1 MVKKKIK
8 KGSNRKKND
17 KQALQKDFYAF
28 QEKVNRLEEFKHE
41 ISSLESKNLTKGFE
55 KEVGIIKSRLKD
67 TSALPELES
76 RIRRLR
82 TEIRK
87 KREVK
92 RKSPIKVIS
101 KKVDI
106 LDDSIEK
113 SNIKI
118 SRRVDNIDTR
128 IEEKNIEL
136 KKEIK
141 DLKSKIDEDLKDK
154 RKVDNKVGFVVDENF
169 NNFIYGL
176 KLELSDRVKNREKE
190 LNNQL
195 RNDLELRR
203 RALDA
208 HYVDME
214 KKLSKDYE
222 IKKTKLASDYG
233 LRENKL
239 VSDYGLRT
247 EADKKKIQE
256 LNKEYSLKKSQ
267 LQDLYEARVANDL
280 KKEIQRRFSEELK
293 KKFDAER
300 TKIDYYYISK
310 MKERYQS
317 EFEKQKDALES
328 KFKTRLVQEMNNQ
341 KKMGEKEVK
350 SKLEGLEQ
358 GYQNKQDNLEIR
370 KKQLE
375 KKLKEKISHAGFN
388 KSKEH
393 KLLKNKLKELER
405 AKRTHQREY
414 SSKMALLKKQISENT
429 RDVNKIK
436 LSLKDQLSR
445 EAHDEIVI
453 KVREYRKK
461 INEEIKKDFT
471 SKMETFTIQQRKLM
485 EQEIDERTKQLEE
498 ELAKQRKIN
507 STLNQNISEMKYQLA
522 EKKGKVLQLLHEQR
536 NYNKKLMNERM
547 RIKEE
552 ERLKHEDQK
561 HQLIESHKKEV
572 QKVTDSLNREFQ
584 NHFDS
589 EVKKRIQ
596 QDKNKLNAEYKLKKD
611 KLKSL
616 SFRERRE
623 AKTKLLEEYNNNLQK
638 AKVNFTK
645 ELQAKLHEEF
655 DKKIKSQVLLE
666 KKKFENNLKALQNK
680 YENRE
685 RALQLHEKS
694 LLEKEKE
701 NALNLASEKKKLM
714 GKFNFMAEQENSK
727 FKNERIKI
735 QKEAVTKAHQQMVD
749 ELKIREERMKSNL
762 KREFKAK
769 LKEHDEQQKADLDKR
784 KAELIEELKKKTSAL
799 LG

>member
-1 MVKKKIK
+1 MVKKKTK
-8 KGSNRKKND
+8 KTSNRKKND
-17 KQALQKDFYAF
+17 KQILQKDFYAF

-41 ISSLESKNLTKGFE
+41 LNSLESRDLTKGFE
-55 KEVGIIKSRLKD
+55 KEIGIIKSRLKD
-67 TSALPELES
+67 TSALPELEG
-76 RIRRLR
+76 RMKQLRL
-82 TEIRK
+82 EIRK

-101 KKVDI
+101 KKVD
-106 LDDSIEK
+106 
-113 SNIKI
+113 
-118 SRRVDNIDTR
+118 NIDSH
-128 IEEKNIEL
+128 IEEKNLEL

-141 DLKSKIDEDLKDK
+141 DLKSKIDEDLSDK
-154 RKVDNKVGFVVDENF
+154 RKVDSKVGFVVDENF
-169 NNFIYGL
+169 NNFIHGL

-203 RALDA
+203 RALEA
-208 HYVDME
+208 HYIDME

-222 IKKTKLASDYG
+222 FKKTKLASDYE
-233 LRENKL
+233 LK
-239 VSDYGLRT
+239 T
-247 EADKKKIQE
+247 ESDKKKIQE

-267 LQDLYEARVANDL
+267 LQELYEVRVANDL

-293 KKFDAER
+293 KKFDVER
-300 TKIDYYYISK
+300 TKIDYYYITK
-310 MKERYQS
+310 MKEKYQE

-328 KFKTRLVQEMNNQ
+328 KFKIRLVQEMNNQ
-341 KKMGEKEVK
+341 KKIGEKEVK

-358 GYQNKQDNLEIR
+358 AYRSKQDGLEIR

-375 KKLKEKISHAGFN
+375 KTLREKISHVGFD

-393 KLLKNKLKELER
+393 KLLKNKLKELE
-405 AKRTHQREY
+405 KTKKIHQSEF
-414 SSKMALLKKQISENT
+414 SSKLALLKKQIDENN

-436 LSLKDQLSR
+436 LSLKTQLSK
-445 EAHDEIVI
+445 EAHDEIVK
-453 KVREYRKK
+453 KVRDYRKK
-461 INEEIKKDFT
+461 INEEIKKNFVN
-471 SKMETFTIQQRKLM
+471 KMETFTTQQRKLM

-536 NYNKKLMNERM
+536 NYNKKLINERM

-561 HQLIESHKKEV
+561 HQLIEIHKKEV
-572 QKVTDSLNREFQ
+572 QRVTDNLNRDFQ

-589 EVKKRIQ
+589 EVKKRIE
-596 QDKNKLNAEYKLKKD
+596 QDKRKLNEEYNLKKD

-616 SFRERRE
+616 SFRERRK
-623 AKTKLLEEYNNNLQK
+623 AKSRLIEEYNNNLQK
-638 AKVNFTK
+638 AKINLTK
-645 ELQAKLHEEF
+645 ELQAKLHDEF
-655 DKKIKSQVLLE
+655 DKKIKAQVSLE

-685 RALQLHEKS
+685 RVLQLHEKS

-714 GKFNFMAEQENSK
+714 DKFNFMAGQENSK
-727 FKNERIKI
+727 FKNERIRI
-735 QKEAVTKAHQQMVD
+735 QKEAVAKAHQQMVD
-749 ELKIREERMKSNL
+749 ELKTREERLKSNL
-762 KREFKAK
+762 EREFKVK
-769 LKEHDEQQKADLDKR
+769 LKEHDEQQKANLDKR
-784 KAELIEELKKKTSAL
+784 KAELIEELRKKASAL
-799 LG
+799 LS

>member
-1 MVKKKIK
+1 MVKKKTK
-8 KGSNRKKND
+8 KTSNRKKND
-17 KQALQKDFYAF
+17 KQILQKDFYAF

-41 ISSLESKNLTKGFE
+41 LNSLESRDLTKGFE
-55 KEVGIIKSRLKD
+55 KEIGIIKSRLKD
-67 TSALPELES
+67 TSALPELEG
-76 RIRRLR
+76 RMKQLRL
-82 TEIRK
+82 EIRK

-101 KKVDI
+101 KKVD
-106 LDDSIEK
+106 
-113 SNIKI
+113 
-118 SRRVDNIDTR
+118 NIDSH
-128 IEEKNIEL
+128 IEEKNLEL

-141 DLKSKIDEDLKDK
+141 DLKSKIDEDLSDK
-154 RKVDNKVGFVVDENF
+154 RKVDSKVGFVVDENF
-169 NNFIYGL
+169 NNFIHGL

-203 RALDA
+203 RALEA
-208 HYVDME
+208 HYIDME

-222 IKKTKLASDYG
+222 FKKTKLASDYE
-233 LRENKL
+233 LK
-239 VSDYGLRT
+239 T
-247 EADKKKIQE
+247 ESDKKKIQE

-267 LQDLYEARVANDL
+267 LQELYEVRVANDL

-293 KKFDAER
+293 KKFDVER
-300 TKIDYYYISK
+300 TKIDYYYITK
-310 MKERYQS
+310 MKEKYQE

-328 KFKTRLVQEMNNQ
+328 KFKIRLVQEMNNQ
-341 KKMGEKEVK
+341 KKIGEKEVK

-358 GYQNKQDNLEIR
+358 AYRSKQDGLEIR

-375 KKLKEKISHAGFN
+375 KTLREKISHVGFD

-393 KLLKNKLKELER
+393 KLLKNKLKELE
-405 AKRTHQREY
+405 KTKKIHQSEF
-414 SSKMALLKKQISENT
+414 SSKLALLKKQIDENN

-436 LSLKDQLSR
+436 LSLKTQLSK
-445 EAHDEIVI
+445 EAHDEIVK
-453 KVREYRKK
+453 KVRDYRKK
-461 INEEIKKDFT
+461 INEEIKKNFVN
-471 SKMETFTIQQRKLM
+471 KMETFTTQQRKLM

-561 HQLIESHKKEV
+561 HQLIEIHKKEV
-572 QKVTDSLNREFQ
+572 QRVTDNLNRDFQ

-589 EVKKRIQ
+589 EVKKRIE
-596 QDKNKLNAEYKLKKD
+596 QDKRKLNEEYNLKKD

-616 SFRERRE
+616 SFRERRK
-623 AKTKLLEEYNNNLQK
+623 AKSRLIEEYNNNLQK
-638 AKVNFTK
+638 AKINLTK
-645 ELQAKLHEEF
+645 ELQAKLHDEF
-655 DKKIKSQVLLE
+655 DKKIKAQVSLE

-685 RALQLHEKS
+685 RVLQLHEKS

-714 GKFNFMAEQENSK
+714 DKFNFMAGQENSK
-727 FKNERIKI
+727 FKNERIRI
-735 QKEAVTKAHQQMVD
+735 QKEAVAKAHQQMID
-749 ELKIREERMKSNL
+749 ELKTREERLKSNL
-762 KREFKAK
+762 EREFKVK
-769 LKEHDEQQKADLDKR
+769 LKEHDEQQKANLDKR
-784 KAELIEELKKKTSAL
+784 KAELIEELRKKASAL
-799 LG
+799 LS

>member
-1 MVKKKIK
+1 MVKKKTK
-8 KGSNRKKND
+8 KTSNRKKND
-17 KQALQKDFYAF
+17 KQILQKDFYAF

-41 ISSLESKNLTKGFE
+41 LNSLESRDLTKGFE
-55 KEVGIIKSRLKD
+55 KEIGIIKSRLKD
-67 TSALPELES
+67 TSALPELEG
-76 RIRRLR
+76 RMKQLRL
-82 TEIRK
+82 EIRK

-101 KKVDI
+101 KKVD
-106 LDDSIEK
+106 
-113 SNIKI
+113 
-118 SRRVDNIDTR
+118 NIDSH
-128 IEEKNIEL
+128 IEEKNLEL

-141 DLKSKIDEDLKDK
+141 DLKSKIDEDLSDK
-154 RKVDNKVGFVVDENF
+154 RKVDSKVGFVVDENF
-169 NNFIYGL
+169 NNFIHGL

-203 RALDA
+203 RALEA
-208 HYVDME
+208 HYIDME

-222 IKKTKLASDYG
+222 FKKTKLASDYE
-233 LRENKL
+233 LK
-239 VSDYGLRT
+239 T
-247 EADKKKIQE
+247 ESDKKKIQE

-267 LQDLYEARVANDL
+267 LQELYEVRVANDL

-293 KKFDAER
+293 KKFDVER
-300 TKIDYYYISK
+300 TKIDYYYITK
-310 MKERYQS
+310 MKEKYQE

-328 KFKTRLVQEMNNQ
+328 KFKIRLVQEMNNQ
-341 KKMGEKEVK
+341 KKIGEKEVK

-358 GYQNKQDNLEIR
+358 AYRSKQDGLEIR

-375 KKLKEKISHAGFN
+375 KTLREKISHVGFD

-393 KLLKNKLKELER
+393 KLLKNKLKELE
-405 AKRTHQREY
+405 KTKKIHQSEF
-414 SSKMALLKKQISENT
+414 SSKLALLKKQIDENN

-436 LSLKDQLSR
+436 LSLKTQLSK
-445 EAHDEIVI
+445 EAHDEIVK
-453 KVREYRKK
+453 KVRDYRKK
-461 INEEIKKDFT
+461 INEEIKKNFVN
-471 SKMETFTIQQRKLM
+471 KMETFTTQQRKLM

-536 NYNKKLMNERM
+536 NYNKKLINERM

-561 HQLIESHKKEV
+561 HQLIEIHKKEV
-572 QKVTDSLNREFQ
+572 QRVTDNLNRDFQ

-589 EVKKRIQ
+589 EVKKRIE
-596 QDKNKLNAEYKLKKD
+596 QDKRKLNEEYNLKKD

-616 SFRERRE
+616 SFRERRK
-623 AKTKLLEEYNNNLQK
+623 AKSRLIEEYNNNLQK
-638 AKVNFTK
+638 AKINLTK
-645 ELQAKLHEEF
+645 ELQAKLHDEF
-655 DKKIKSQVLLE
+655 DKKIKAQVSLE

-685 RALQLHEKS
+685 RVLQLHEKS

-714 GKFNFMAEQENSK
+714 DKFNFMAGQENSK
-727 FKNERIKI
+727 FKNERIRI
-735 QKEAVTKAHQQMVD
+735 QKEAVAKAHQQMVD
-749 ELKIREERMKSNL
+749 ELKTREERLKSNL
-762 KREFKAK
+762 EREFKVK
-769 LKEHDEQQKADLDKR
+769 LKEHDEQQKANLDKR
-784 KAELIEELKKKTSAL
+784 KAELIEELRKKTSAL

>member
-1 MVKKKIK
+1 MVKKKTK
-8 KGSNRKKND
+8 KTSNRKKND
-17 KQALQKDFYAF
+17 KQILQKDFYAF

-41 ISSLESKNLTKGFE
+41 LNSLESRDLTKGFE
-55 KEVGIIKSRLKD
+55 KEIGIIKSRLKD
-67 TSALPELES
+67 TSALPELEG
-76 RIRRLR
+76 RMKQLRL
-82 TEIRK
+82 EIRK

-101 KKVDI
+101 KKVD
-106 LDDSIEK
+106 
-113 SNIKI
+113 
-118 SRRVDNIDTR
+118 NIDSH
-128 IEEKNIEL
+128 IEEKNLEL

-141 DLKSKIDEDLKDK
+141 DLKSKIDEDLSDK
-154 RKVDNKVGFVVDENF
+154 RKVDSKVGFVVDENF
-169 NNFIYGL
+169 NNFIHGL

-203 RALDA
+203 RALEA
-208 HYVDME
+208 HYIDME

-222 IKKTKLASDYG
+222 FKKTKLASDYE
-233 LRENKL
+233 LK
-239 VSDYGLRT
+239 T
-247 EADKKKIQE
+247 ESDKKKIQE

-267 LQDLYEARVANDL
+267 LQELYEVRVANDL

-293 KKFDAER
+293 KKFDVER
-300 TKIDYYYISK
+300 TKIDYYYITK
-310 MKERYQS
+310 MKEKYQE
-317 EFEKQKDALES
+317 EFEKQKDSLES
-328 KFKTRLVQEMNNQ
+328 KFKIRLVQEMNNQ
-341 KKMGEKEVK
+341 KKIGEKEVK

-358 GYQNKQDNLEIR
+358 AYRSKQDGLEIR

-375 KKLKEKISHAGFN
+375 KTLREKISHVGFD

-393 KLLKNKLKELER
+393 KLLKNKLKELE
-405 AKRTHQREY
+405 KTKKIHQSEF
-414 SSKMALLKKQISENT
+414 SSKLALLKKQIDENN

-436 LSLKDQLSR
+436 LSLKTQLSK
-445 EAHDEIVI
+445 EAHDEIVK
-453 KVREYRKK
+453 KVRDYRKK
-461 INEEIKKDFT
+461 INEEIKKNFVN
-471 SKMETFTIQQRKLM
+471 KMETFTTQQRKLM

-536 NYNKKLMNERM
+536 NYNKKLINERM

-561 HQLIESHKKEV
+561 HQLIEIHKKEV
-572 QKVTDSLNREFQ
+572 QRVTDNLNRDFQ

-589 EVKKRIQ
+589 EVKKRIE
-596 QDKNKLNAEYKLKKD
+596 QDKRKLNEEYNLKKD

-616 SFRERRE
+616 SFRERRK
-623 AKTKLLEEYNNNLQK
+623 AKSRLIEEYNNNLQK
-638 AKVNFTK
+638 AKINLTK
-645 ELQAKLHEEF
+645 ELQAKLHDEF
-655 DKKIKSQVLLE
+655 DKKIKAQVSLE

-714 GKFNFMAEQENSK
+714 DKFNFMAEQENSK

-762 KREFKAK
+762 EREFKAK

-784 KAELIEELKKKTSAL
+784 KAELIEELRKKTSAL

>member
-8 KGSNRKKND
+8 KTSNRKKND
-17 KQALQKDFYAF
+17 KQILQKDFYAF

-41 ISSLESKNLTKGFE
+41 LNSLESRDLTKGFE
-55 KEVGIIKSRLKD
+55 KEIGIIKSRLKD
-67 TSALPELES
+67 TSALPELEG
-76 RIRRLR
+76 RMKQLRL
-82 TEIRK
+82 EIRK

-101 KKVDI
+101 KKVD
-106 LDDSIEK
+106 
-113 SNIKI
+113 
-118 SRRVDNIDTR
+118 NIDSH
-128 IEEKNIEL
+128 IEEKNLEL

-141 DLKSKIDEDLKDK
+141 DLKSKIDEDLSDK
-154 RKVDNKVGFVVDENF
+154 RKVDSKVGFVVDENF
-169 NNFIYGL
+169 NNFIHGL

-203 RALDA
+203 RALEA
-208 HYVDME
+208 HYIDME

-222 IKKTKLASDYG
+222 FKKTKLASDYE
-233 LRENKL
+233 LK
-239 VSDYGLRT
+239 T
-247 EADKKKIQE
+247 ESDKKKIQE

-267 LQDLYEARVANDL
+267 LQELYEVRVANDL

-293 KKFDAER
+293 KKFDVER
-300 TKIDYYYISK
+300 TKIDYYYITK
-310 MKERYQS
+310 MKEKYQE
-317 EFEKQKDALES
+317 EFEKQKDSLES
-328 KFKTRLVQEMNNQ
+328 KFKIRLVQEMNNQ
-341 KKMGEKEVK
+341 KKIGEKEVK

-358 GYQNKQDNLEIR
+358 AYRSKQDGLEIR

-375 KKLKEKISHAGFN
+375 KTLREKISHVGFD

-393 KLLKNKLKELER
+393 KLLKNKLKELE
-405 AKRTHQREY
+405 KTKKIHQSEF
-414 SSKMALLKKQISENT
+414 SSKLALLKKQIDENN

-436 LSLKDQLSR
+436 LSLKTQLSK
-445 EAHDEIVI
+445 EAHDEIVK
-453 KVREYRKK
+453 KVRDYRKK
-461 INEEIKKDFT
+461 INEEIKKNFVN
-471 SKMETFTIQQRKLM
+471 KMETFTTQQRKLM

-536 NYNKKLMNERM
+536 NYNKKLINERM

-561 HQLIESHKKEV
+561 HQLIEIHKKEV
-572 QKVTDSLNREFQ
+572 QRVTDNLNRDFQ

-589 EVKKRIQ
+589 EVKKRIE
-596 QDKNKLNAEYKLKKD
+596 QDKRKLNEEYNLKKD

-616 SFRERRE
+616 SFRERRK
-623 AKTKLLEEYNNNLQK
+623 AKSRLIEEYNNNLQK
-638 AKVNFTK
+638 AKINLTK
-645 ELQAKLHEEF
+645 ELQAKLHDEF
-655 DKKIKSQVLLE
+655 DKKIKAQVSLE
-666 KKKFENNLKALQNK
+666 KRKLENNLKALQNK
-680 YENRE
+680 FENRE
-685 RALQLHEKS
+685 RVLQLHEKS

-714 GKFNFMAEQENSK
+714 DKFNFMAGQENSK
-727 FKNERIKI
+727 FKNERIRI
-735 QKEAVTKAHQQMVD
+735 QKEAVAKAHQQMVD
-749 ELKIREERMKSNL
+749 ELKVREERLKSNL
-762 KREFKAK
+762 EREFKIK

-784 KAELIEELKKKTSAL
+784 KAELIEELRKKTSAL

>member
-1 MVKKKIK
+1 MVKKKTK
-8 KGSNRKKND
+8 KTSNRKKND
-17 KQALQKDFYAF
+17 KQILQKDFYAF

-41 ISSLESKNLTKGFE
+41 LNSLESRDLTKGFE
-55 KEVGIIKSRLKD
+55 KEIGIIKSRLKD
-67 TSALPELES
+67 TSALPELEG
-76 RIRRLR
+76 RMKQLRL
-82 TEIRK
+82 EIRK

-101 KKVDI
+101 KKVDNI
-106 LDDSIEK
+106 DDSIEK

-118 SRRVDNIDTR
+118 SHKVDNIDSH
-128 IEEKNIEL
+128 IEEKNLEL

-141 DLKSKIDEDLKDK
+141 DLKSKIDEDLSDK
-154 RKVDNKVGFVVDENF
+154 RKVDSKVGFVVDENF
-169 NNFIYGL
+169 NNFIHGL

-203 RALDA
+203 RALEA
-208 HYVDME
+208 HYIDME

-222 IKKTKLASDYG
+222 FKKTKLASDYE
-233 LRENKL
+233 LK
-239 VSDYGLRT
+239 T
-247 EADKKKIQE
+247 ESDKKKIQE

-267 LQDLYEARVANDL
+267 LQELYEVRVANDL

-293 KKFDAER
+293 KKFDVER
-300 TKIDYYYISK
+300 TKIDYYYITK
-310 MKERYQS
+310 MKEKYQE

-328 KFKTRLVQEMNNQ
+328 KFKIRLVQEMNNQ
-341 KKMGEKEVK
+341 KKIGEKEVK

-358 GYQNKQDNLEIR
+358 AYRSKQDGLEIR

-375 KKLKEKISHAGFN
+375 KTLREKISHVGFD

-393 KLLKNKLKELER
+393 KLLKNKLKELE
-405 AKRTHQREY
+405 KTKKIHQSEF
-414 SSKMALLKKQISENT
+414 SSKLALLKKQIDENN

-436 LSLKDQLSR
+436 LSLKTQLSK
-445 EAHDEIVI
+445 EAHDEIVK
-453 KVREYRKK
+453 KVRDYRKK
-461 INEEIKKDFT
+461 INEEIKKNFVN
-471 SKMETFTIQQRKLM
+471 KMETFTTQQRKLM

-536 NYNKKLMNERM
+536 NYNKKLINERM

-561 HQLIESHKKEV
+561 HQLIEIHKKEV
-572 QKVTDSLNREFQ
+572 QRVTDNLNRDFQ

-589 EVKKRIQ
+589 EVKKRIE
-596 QDKNKLNAEYKLKKD
+596 QDKRKLNEEYNLKKD

-616 SFRERRE
+616 SFRERRK
-623 AKTKLLEEYNNNLQK
+623 AKSRLIEEYNNNLQK
-638 AKVNFTK
+638 AKINLTK
-645 ELQAKLHEEF
+645 ELQAKLHDEF
-655 DKKIKSQVLLE
+655 DKKIKAQVSLE

-685 RALQLHEKS
+685 RVLQLHEKS

-714 GKFNFMAEQENSK
+714 DKFNFMAGQENSK
-727 FKNERIKI
+727 FKNERIRI
-735 QKEAVTKAHQQMVD
+735 QKEAVAKAHQQMVD
-749 ELKIREERMKSNL
+749 ELKTREERLKSNL
-762 KREFKAK
+762 EREFKVK
-769 LKEHDEQQKADLDKR
+769 LKEHDEQQKANLDKR
-784 KAELIEELKKKTSAL
+784 KAELIEELKKKASAL
-799 LG
+799 LS

>member
-1 MVKKKIK
+1 MVKKKTK
-8 KGSNRKKND
+8 KTSNRKKND
-17 KQALQKDFYAF
+17 KQILQKDFYAF

-41 ISSLESKNLTKGFE
+41 LNSLESRDLTKGFE
-55 KEVGIIKSRLKD
+55 KEIGIIKSRLKD
-67 TSALPELES
+67 TSALPELEG
-76 RIRRLR
+76 RMKQLRL
-82 TEIRK
+82 EIRK

-101 KKVDI
+101 KKVD
-106 LDDSIEK
+106 
-113 SNIKI
+113 
-118 SRRVDNIDTR
+118 NIDSH
-128 IEEKNIEL
+128 IEEKNLEL

-141 DLKSKIDEDLKDK
+141 DLKSKIDEDLSDK
-154 RKVDNKVGFVVDENF
+154 RKVDSKVGFVVDENF
-169 NNFIYGL
+169 NNFIHGL

-203 RALDA
+203 RALEA
-208 HYVDME
+208 HYIDME

-222 IKKTKLASDYG
+222 FKKTKLASDYE
-233 LRENKL
+233 LK
-239 VSDYGLRT
+239 T
-247 EADKKKIQE
+247 ESDKKKIQE

-267 LQDLYEARVANDL
+267 LEELYEVRVANDL

-293 KKFDAER
+293 KKFDVER
-300 TKIDYYYISK
+300 TKIDYYYITK
-310 MKERYQS
+310 MKEKYQE

-328 KFKTRLVQEMNNQ
+328 KFKIRLVQEMNNQ
-341 KKMGEKEVK
+341 KKIGEKEVK

-358 GYQNKQDNLEIR
+358 AYRSKQDGLEIR

-375 KKLKEKISHAGFN
+375 KTLREKISHVGFD

-393 KLLKNKLKELER
+393 KLLKNKLKELE
-405 AKRTHQREY
+405 KTKKIHQSEF
-414 SSKMALLKKQISENT
+414 SSKLALLKKQIDENN

-436 LSLKDQLSR
+436 LSLKTQLSK
-445 EAHDEIVI
+445 EAHDEIVK
-453 KVREYRKK
+453 KVRDYRKK
-461 INEEIKKDFT
+461 INEEIKKNFVN
-471 SKMETFTIQQRKLM
+471 KMETFTTQQRKLM

-561 HQLIESHKKEV
+561 HQLIETHKKEV
-572 QKVTDSLNREFQ
+572 QRVTDSLNREFQ

-589 EVKKRIQ
+589 EVKKRIY

-638 AKVNFTK
+638 AKVNLTK
-645 ELQAKLHEEF
+645 ELQAKLHDEF
-655 DKKIKSQVLLE
+655 DKKIKAQVSLE

-685 RALQLHEKS
+685 RVLQLHEKS

-714 GKFNFMAEQENSK
+714 DKFNFMAGQENSK
-727 FKNERIKI
+727 FKNERIRI
-735 QKEAVTKAHQQMVD
+735 QKEAVAKAHQQMVD
-749 ELKIREERMKSNL
+749 ELKTREERLKSNL
-762 KREFKAK
+762 EREFKVK
-769 LKEHDEQQKADLDKR
+769 LKEHDEQQKANLDKR
-784 KAELIEELKKKTSAL
+784 KAELIEELKKKASAL
-799 LG
+799 LS